1 MHGFGRRWVVLA
13 LLLTIIP
20 FALPVSAG
28 TTHNK
33 TVIKIGALIDQQQNV
48 LSTSPL
54 FTKAVELAALQMNQ
68 ALALSGAR
76 VEFQVVYGDTKSV
89 AANAHTLA
97 LDMINNQ
104 GVVGLLTAS
113 SGETQGVNKFNYG
126 DPLNTTGIKVPIT
139 CFQCSSGFINDP
151 TYTPNPPDALGQAA
165 FQDLDK
171 WLFRVFYN
179 SNYEAAV
186 LSQVIVNS
194 GGDTNGDGILKVGVL
209 HDGGHLALAQAITPA
224 LIGNFFPGGA
234 SAVSVT
240 LTNVAN
246 SPDLAT
252 AWAQVMAGGPDVVV
266 MAMLPASAGNGL
278 KAYRAAG
285 YTLPI
290 LSNNSFRRDY
300 ILADPS
306 VGSVADGIEG
316 SSVTLVDNSAS
327 GRAFVKAF
335 EQYTGQKPELTS
347 SGAYDGA
354 MTLMLA
360 ALAAAND
367 SRHPIAVTPGA
378 VRDQLERIN
387 APYALKIRPRVVDL
401 AVAAVLLRFGL
412 PINYEGAYNS
422 DDWNEVGDIFPPLVH
437 WKVVG
442 GQFVEQEYY
451 ACDPTQP
458 LCPVAP

>member
-1 MHGFGRRWVVLA
+1 MHGSGRRWVVLA
-13 LLLTIIP
+13 LLLTVVA
-20 FALPVSAG
+20 FALPVRAES
-28 TTHNK
+28 THDR
-33 TVIKIGALIDQQQNV
+33 TVIKIGALLDQQQNV

-54 FTKAVELAALQMNQ
+54 FTKAVELAVLQMND
-68 ALALSGAR
+68 ALKHRGAR
-76 VEFQVVYGDTKSV
+76 VEFQVVFGDTKSV
-89 AANAHTLA
+89 AANARTLA

-104 GVVGLLTAS
+104 QVVGLLTAS
-113 SGETQGVNKFNYG
+113 SGETQGVNKYNYQ
-126 DPLNTTGIKVPIT
+126 DAALVNNVKVPIA

-151 TYTPNPPDALGQAA
+151 NNTDPSFADP
-165 FQDLDK
+165 DK

-194 GGDTNGDGILKVGVL
+194 GGDTNGDGTLKVGIL

-224 LIGNFFPGGA
+224 LIGNFFTTGQ
-234 SAVSVT
+234 VQVT

-246 SPDLAT
+246 FGGDPAA
-252 AWAQVMAGGPDVVV
+252 AWPQVIAGNPDVVV
-266 MAMLPASAGNGL
+266 MAMLPAAAGNGL

-285 YTLPI
+285 YPLPI

-300 ILADPS
+300 ILADPT

-316 SSVTLVDNSAS
+316 SSVTLVDDSAS

-335 EQYTGQKPELTS
+335 QAYTGQKPELTC

-367 SRHPIAVTPGA
+367 SHRPIEVTPGA

-387 APYALKIRPRVVDL
+387 APYGLKIRPRALDL
-401 AVAAVLLRFGL
+401 SLATLLLRFGL

-422 DDWNEVGDIFPPLVH
+422 DDWNEAGDIFPPLVH
-437 WKVVG
+437 WKVQG